1 MSEIIEAKKKLF
13 GLLLKL
19 PNPTDKE
26 IDIMY
31 ELSMDNDIRKILS
44 DNLKPKEDE
53 NNY

>member
-1 MSEIIEAKKKLF
+1 MSEIIESKKKLY

-31 ELSMDNDIRKILS
+31 ELSMDKDIQKILS
-44 DNLKPKEDE
+44 DSIKPK
-53 NNY
+53 